1 MPVNQ
6 QGARMKLQGQ
16 IALVTGGSRGIGRA
30 TALAF
35 AREGADIGFC
45 HLDDGAKADETAAEI
60 AALGRR
66 VMHRSVDVAD
76 IAAGRA
82 FARDVAATLGPVD
95 ILFNNAGMNIRK
107 PFEDYTEQDFDRL
120 VSVHLKGMFFM
131 AQAVYPAMVARGR
144 GCIINVAS
152 QRGLKGAVN
161 SAVYSAAKAGI
172 MGLTR
177 ALSWEA
183 APKGVRVNAIAP
195 GPIETDLTATM
206 EPADRQAFIDALPVG
221 RFGRPEEIAA
231 TALLLAGPEGGFYVG
246 ATLSPNGG
254 DVMY

>member
-1 MPVNQ
+1 
-6 QGARMKLQGQ
+6 MKLQGQ

-35 AREGADIGFC
+35 AQEGADIAFC
-45 HLDDGAKADETAAEI
+45 HLEDGAKANETAAEI
-60 AALGRR
+60 AALGRCA
-66 VMHRSVDVAD
+66 MHRSVDVSD
-76 IAAGRA
+76 VAAGRA
-82 FARDVAATLGPVD
+82 FAQEVATSFGPVD

-107 PFEDYTEQDFDRL
+107 PFEDYTEAEFDHI
-120 VSVHLKGMFFM
+120 VGVHLKGMFFM
-131 AQAVYPAMVARGR
+131 AQSVYPAMAARGR

-152 QRGLKGAVN
+152 QRGLKGAAN
-161 SAVYSAAKAGI
+161 SAPYSAAKAGI
-172 MGLTR
+172 IGFTR

-183 APKGVRVNAIAP
+183 APRGIRVNAIAP
-195 GPIETDLTATM
+195 GPIDTDLTATM
-206 EPADRQAFIDALPVG
+206 DPADRRAFIEALPVG

-231 TALLLAGPEGGFYVG
+231 TALLLAGPDGGFYVG

>member
-1 MPVNQ
+1 
-6 QGARMKLQGQ
+6 MKLQGQ
-16 IALVTGGSRGIGRA
+16 VALITGGSRGIGRA

-35 AREGADIGFC
+35 AAEGADIAFC
-45 HLDDGAKADETAAEI
+45 HLDDDAKAEETAAEI
-60 AALGRR
+60 RALGRR
-66 VMHRSVDVAD
+66 AMHNSVDVAD
-76 IAAGRA
+76 TGATRRFAERVAG
-82 FARDVAATLGPVD
+82 VLGPVD
-95 ILFNNAGMNIRK
+95 ILFNNAGINIRK
-107 PFEDYTEQDFDRL
+107 PFEAYTEEEFDRIIA
-120 VSVHLKGMFFM
+120 VHLKGMFFM
-131 AQAVYPAMVARGR
+131 AQAVYPSMVARGR

-161 SAVYSAAKAGI
+161 SAPYSAAKAAI

-177 ALSWEA
+177 ALAWEA
-183 APKGVRVNAIAP
+183 TPKGVRVNAIAP
-195 GPIETDLTATM
+195 GPIVTDLTATM
-206 EPADRQAFIDALPVG
+206 DPGDRQAFIDALPIG

>member
-1 MPVNQ
+1 
-6 QGARMKLQGQ
+6 MKLRDQ

-35 AREGADIGFC
+35 AREGADIAFC
-45 HLDDGAKADETAAEI
+45 HLNDDAKADETAAEI
-60 AALGRR
+60 VALGRR
-66 VMHRSVDVAD
+66 AMHRSVDVAD
-76 IAAGRA
+76 IAAGRE
-82 FARDVAATLGPVD
+82 FARTVTASFGPVD

-107 PFEDYTEQDFDRL
+107 PFEAYTEADFDAI

-161 SAVYSAAKAGI
+161 SSVYSAAKAGI
-172 MGLTR
+172 MGFTR

-195 GPIETDLTATM
+195 GPIVTDLTATM
-206 EPADRQAFIDALPVG
+206 TAEDRQAFIDALPVG

-231 TALLLAGPEGGFYVG
+231 TAVLLAGPDGGFYVG

>member
-1 MPVNQ
+1 
-6 QGARMKLQGQ
+6 MKLAGK

-35 AREGADIGFC
+35 AAEGADIAFC
-45 HLDDGAKADETAAEI
+45 HLDDGEKADQTAAEI
-60 AALGRR
+60 IAHGRR
-66 VMHRSVDVAD
+66 AMHRSLDVAD
-76 IAAGRA
+76 IKAGRA
-82 FARDVAATLGPVD
+82 FAADVARDFGPID

-107 PFEDYTEQDFDRL
+107 PFEAYTEDEFDRIIA
-120 VSVHLKGMFFM
+120 VHLKGMFFM
-131 AQAVYPAMVARGR
+131 AQAVYPAMVARGQ

-161 SAVYSAAKAGI
+161 ATVYSAAKAAI
-172 MGLTR
+172 MGFTR
-177 ALSWEA
+177 ALAWEA
-183 APKGVRVNAIAP
+183 TPKGIRVNAIAP
-195 GPIETDLTATM
+195 GPIVTDLTATM
-206 EPADRQAFIDALPVG
+206 TPEDRQAFIDALPIG

-231 TALLLAGPEGGFYVG
+231 TALLLAGPDGGFYVG

>member
-1 MPVNQ
+1 ME
-6 QGARMKLQGQ
+6 LTGQ
-16 IALVTGGSRGIGRA
+16 IALITGGSRGIGRA

-35 AREGADIGFC
+35 AAAGADIAFC
-45 HLDDGAKADETAAEI
+45 HLDDVAQADRTVAEI
-60 AALGRR
+60 VALGRR
-66 VMHRSVDVAD
+66 GMHRSVDVAD

-82 FARDVAATLGPVD
+82 FAHEAAAALGPID

-107 PFEDYTEQDFDRL
+107 PFEAYSESDFDRIL
-120 VSVHLKGMFFM
+120 GVHLKGMFFM
-131 AQAVYPAMVARGR
+131 AQAVYPAMAARGR

-161 SAVYSAAKAGI
+161 SAPYSAAKAAIIGF
-172 MGLTR
+172 TR
-177 ALSWEA
+177 ALAWEA

-195 GPIETDLTATM
+195 GPIDTDLTATM

-231 TALLLAGPEGGFYVG
+231 TALLLAGPNGGFYTG
-246 ATLSPNGG
+246 ACLSPNGG
-254 DVMY
+254 DIMY

>member
-1 MPVNQ
+1 M
-6 QGARMKLQGQ
+6 RMKLQHQ
-16 IALVTGGSRGIGRA
+16 IALITGGSRGIGRA
-30 TALAF
+30 TAVLF
-35 AREGADIGFC
+35 AQQGADIAFC
-45 HLDDGAKADETAAEI
+45 HLGDDAQAGSVAAEI
-60 AALGRR
+60 HALGRR
-66 VMHRSVDVAD
+66 VLHRSVDVAD
-76 IAAGRA
+76 IAATKA
-82 FARDVAATLGPVD
+82 FAAQVAAELGPID

-107 PFEDYTEQDFDRL
+107 PFADYTEADFDRI
-120 VSVHLKGMFFM
+120 VGVHLKGMFFM
-131 AQAVYPAMVARGR
+131 AQAVFPAMVARGR

-152 QRGLKGAVN
+152 QRALKGAVN
-161 SAVYSAAKAGI
+161 SAPYSAAKAGI
-172 MGLTR
+172 IGLTR

-195 GPIETDLTATM
+195 GPIDTDLTATM
-206 EPADRQAFIDALPVG
+206 DPADRQAFIDALPIG